1 MILEFQRQEEAN
13 ILIEVIFVPR
23 LTKRQ
28 QNSIMIITGDVIDK
42 FLKMRFECGWY
53 VGRVIQYS
61 CVDRRHRHKVW
72 FEDGDCLKVDLGA
85 IADAGNLMWL
95 SPDEPRQYMAFHG
108 KEMQGCVVRY
118 KPTVN
123 HDCEW
128 VYAKIAAAV
137 EWQRFLLVS
146 DDDEPWLHALNINAA
161 FRNIFMRAY
170 QLQVQA
176 PTWLAATQ

>member
-1 MILEFQRQEEAN
+1 
-13 ILIEVIFVPR
+13 
-23 LTKRQ
+23 
-28 QNSIMIITGDVIDK
+28 MIIAGDIIDK

-53 VGRVIQYS
+53 VGRVIHYS
-61 CVDRRHRHKVW
+61 CVNGRHRHKVW
-72 FEDGDCLKVDLGA
+72 FEDGECWTVDLGA

-95 SPDEPRQYMAFHG
+95 SPDEPRPYMAFHG

-146 DDDEPWLHALNINAA
+146 DDDEPWLYALNINALNNLDHRLE
-161 FRNIFMRAY
+161 FVNEFPNVPISWI
-170 QLQVQA
+170 V
-176 PTWLAATQ
+176 TISI